1 MSKLFKI
8 IGAIVSVAVSVLIC
22 YYGLQY
28 FGWVQFFG
36 WLYSGAFALSAL
48 PQSLRSIKEGHSRG
62 VADGTLILWFI
73 GELAGLVYGFGLNQ
87 VPIIANCLVNT
98 IFVGIIM
105 WYRLK
110 PRVKDGGRDEDRTRD
125 KEL

>member
-1 MSKLFKI
+1 MSKFAKI
-8 IGAIVSVAVSVLIC
+8 ICSITLIAVSGIGC

-48 PQSLRSIKEGHSRG
+48 PQAIRSRKEGHSRG

-73 GELAGLVYGFGLNQ
+73 GELAGLVYGFGLAQ

-98 IFVGIIM
+98 IFVGVIV

-110 PRVKDGGRDEDRTRD
+110 PRK
-125 KEL
+125 